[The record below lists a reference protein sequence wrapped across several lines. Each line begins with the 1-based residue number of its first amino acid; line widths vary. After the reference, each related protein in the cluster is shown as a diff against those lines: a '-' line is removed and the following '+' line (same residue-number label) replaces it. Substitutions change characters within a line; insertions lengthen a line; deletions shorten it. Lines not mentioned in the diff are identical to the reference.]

1 MEEMTR
7 LFGLDFQLLHDVV
20 LMALAVFFLFLFMS
34 KMLFEPARKLLNDR
48 KNRIA
53 ADIKTAETDK
63 QDPKTAAQLSD
74 SPETDIQTPKTS
86 L

>member
-48 KNRIA
+48 KNRILRLQ
-53 ADIKTAETDK
+53 KRTNRTQQHSK
-63 QDPKTAAQLSD
+63 QNMMRS
-74 SPETDIQTPKTS
+74 
-86 L
+86 

>member
-48 KNRIA
+48 NVSQPILRRQRRINRMQQHS
-53 ADIKTAETDK
+53 K
-63 QDPKTAAQLSD
+63 QNMMQS
-74 SPETDIQTPKTS
+74 
-86 L
+86 

>member
-34 KMLFEPARKLLNDR
+34 KMLFEPARKLLNER
-48 KNRIA
+48 TVSQPILRLQKRTNR
-53 ADIKTAETDK
+53 TQQHSK
-63 QDPKTAAQLSD
+63 QNMMRS
-74 SPETDIQTPKTS
+74 
-86 L
+86 